1 MIRSTKPR
9 LSITSSDADYPE
21 SRRICKE
28 KKVKIIA
35 HTAEGSGRHVEAS
48 KSFTEVYKIRVRVA
62 IFLWIFSRGGIV
74 VERSKI
80 EFDTFFVELSRSK
93 IFVELRKLIMFA
105 RLEISAKD
113 KLDFIE
119 SLLIPAFDPDNAL
132 NTSKERKEWMRREAD
147 QAHWDMTVA
156 NELIKRYGMVQSLEK
171 AVEALERAEKNFTR
185 QGKFSFPVASSSR
198 LAVYGTLLFSV
209 SVCFIFCA

>member
-1 MIRSTKPR
+1 
-9 LSITSSDADYPE
+9 
-21 SRRICKE
+21 
-28 KKVKIIA
+28 
-35 HTAEGSGRHVEAS
+35 
-48 KSFTEVYKIRVRVA
+48 
-62 IFLWIFSRGGIV
+62 
-74 VERSKI
+74 
-80 EFDTFFVELSRSK
+80 
-93 IFVELRKLIMFA
+93 MFA